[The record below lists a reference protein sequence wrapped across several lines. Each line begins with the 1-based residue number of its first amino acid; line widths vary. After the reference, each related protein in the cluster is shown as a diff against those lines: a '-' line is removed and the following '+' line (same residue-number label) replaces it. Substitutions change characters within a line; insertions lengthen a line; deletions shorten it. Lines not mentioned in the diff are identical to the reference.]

1 MNRIINY
8 ILKIRANIFGLL
20 FITIISIFFSGCMT
34 LQEMEML
41 RNDINR
47 LQAENTSLKSELEK
61 IKDKSGTITAGEESF
76 NAIRKSQAEM
86 RLELS
91 GVIKDVQM
99 LRGKYEEN
107 KEYTEKKLRDTGIEL
122 DLLRAQANTYDNQ
135 IKEIKNRI
143 NALENFVHIQKE
155 TARETPK
162 QAEKKQEELKKEQTT
177 EHAEQVPKTEIASAK
192 NAKARYDAAYNMLVK
207 DKKYKES
214 REMFE
219 TFIRDFPKDQLAENA
234 YFWIGETYYNEK
246 DFEGAIVAYE
256 SFLKKYPKNQK
267 VPAALYKQAL
277 SFIEIGDKKSGKLI
291 LEQVIEKYP
300 KSPEAEKAK
309 AKLAEID
316 KQPAKKPV
324 LKKKKK

>member
-1 MNRIINY
+1 MNRII
-8 ILKIRANIFGLL
+8 KFIRKLRINMFFLL
-20 FITIISIFFSGCMT
+20 IIIISVFLSGCMT

-47 LQAENTSLKSELEK
+47 LQTENTNLKAEIEK
-61 IKDKSGTITAGEESF
+61 IKDKPGIGTASEESF
-76 NAIRKSQAEM
+76 NAIRKSQAEL
-86 RLELS
+86 RSELS
-91 GVIKDVQM
+91 GVIKDLQM

-107 KEYTEKKLRDTGIEL
+107 KEYTEKKLRDTSIEL
-122 DLLRAQANTYDNQ
+122 DLLRAQANTYENQ
-135 IKEIKNRI
+135 IKELKNRL
-143 NALENFVHIQKE
+143 NALENLANIQKE
-155 TARETPK
+155 SSRETPK
-162 QAEKKQEELKKEQTT
+162 QAEKKQEESRKEQVTGH
-177 EHAEQVPKTEIASAK
+177 EEQVPKTEIATAK
-192 NAKARYDAAYNMLVK
+192 TAKARYDAAYNTFIK

-219 TFIRDFPKDQLAENA
+219 AFIKDFPKDQLAENA

-256 SFLKKYPKNQK
+256 NFLKKYPKNQK

-291 LEQVIEKYP
+291 LEQIIEKFP

-309 AKLAEID
+309 KKLNEID
-316 KQPAKKPV
+316 KQPAKKPI